1 MDWDLLRYF
10 LELARTGRLTAAAR
24 RLDVDHT
31 TVSRRVQ
38 TLEKKLGTTLF
49 VRTSSGMELT
59 EEGRLLL
66 PDAEAMESAASRVQG
81 HAEQPANELGG
92 VVRVGATEGFGSAV
106 LAPYLASFAA
116 SHPRLTIDL
125 VAVSAIVSISRRE
138 ADIVVSLER
147 PRRGPFVVTKLC
159 DYVLLLYGAKTYLA
173 KHPPLKS
180 LHDLKHHSLIGYVD
194 DLLFSKQLQ
203 FVNEIDPPER
213 FTLRSTSITAQ
224 LNAAAAGGGL
234 SVLPA
239 FLADLEPR
247 LEPVLEQEVRF
258 QRAFWMSMPEEVK
271 QVPRIR
277 QTWDYLR
284 EVIGAE
290 KSLLLA
296 ERQPQAW
303 R

>member
-24 RLDVDHT
+24 RLGVDHT

-38 TLEKKLGTTLF
+38 ALEKKLGATLF

-66 PDAEAMESAASRVQG
+66 PDAETMEAAASRVQG
-81 HAEQPANELGG
+81 HAEQPANELSG
-92 VVRVGATEGFGSAV
+92 VVRIGATEGFGSAV
-106 LAPYLASFAA
+106 LAPHLASFAA
-116 SHPRLTIDL
+116 AHPRLTIDL
-125 VAVSAIVSISRRE
+125 VAVSAVVSISRRE
-138 ADIVVSLER
+138 ADIVISLER

-159 DYVLLLYGAKTYLA
+159 DYVLLLYGARSYLSH
-173 KHPPLKS
+173 HPALQS
-180 LHDLKHHSLIGYVD
+180 LQDLKHHSLIGYVD

-203 FVNEIDPPER
+203 FINEIEPPER
-213 FTLRSTSITAQ
+213 FTLRSTSVMAQ

-239 FLADLEPR
+239 FLADREPR
-247 LEPVLEQEVRF
+247 LQPVLKQEVRF

-277 QTWDYLR
+277 KTWEFLR
-284 EVIGAE
+284 EVIQAE
-290 KSLLLA
+290 QALLMGLDGV
-296 ERQPQAW
+296 
-303 R
+303 

>member
-10 LELARTGRLTAAAR
+10 LELARTGKLTAAAR

-38 TLEKKLGTTLF
+38 ALEKRLGTALF

-66 PDAEAMESAASRVQG
+66 PDAEAMESAAARVQG
-81 HAEQPANELGG
+81 HAEQPANELDG

-106 LAPYLASFAA
+106 LAPYLAAFAA
-116 SHPRLTIDL
+116 THPRLTIDL

-138 ADIVVSLER
+138 ADIVISLER
-147 PRRGPFVVTKLC
+147 PKRGPFVVTKLC
-159 DYVLLLYGAKTYLA
+159 DYVLLLYGAKTYLS
-173 KHPPLKS
+173 KYPPLES
-180 LHDLKHHSLIGYVD
+180 LHDLKQHSLIGYVD

-224 LNAAAAGGGL
+224 LNATAAGGGL

-239 FLADLEPR
+239 FLADGEPR
-247 LEPVLEQEVRF
+247 LERVLEQEVRF
-258 QRAFWMSMPEEVK
+258 RRTFWMSMPEEVK

-277 QTWDYLR
+277 KTWDYLR
-284 EVIGAE
+284 EAIDAE
-290 KSLLLA
+290 RSLLMA
-296 ERQPQAW
+296 ER
-303 R
+303 

>member
-38 TLEKKLGTTLF
+38 ALEKKLGTTLF
-49 VRTSSGMELT
+49 VRTSSGMDLT

-66 PDAEAMESAASRVQG
+66 PEAEAMESAAARVQG

-138 ADIVVSLER
+138 ADIVISLER

-159 DYVLLLYGAKTYLA
+159 DYVLLLYGARTYLA

-180 LHDLKHHSLIGYVD
+180 LQDLKHHSLIGYVD

-213 FTLRSTSITAQ
+213 FTLRSTSIAAQ
-224 LNAAAAGGGL
+224 LNATAAGGGL

-239 FLADLEPR
+239 FLADPEPR

-258 QRAFWMSMPEEVK
+258 QRTFWMSMPEEVK

-284 EVIGAE
+284 KMIDAE
-290 KSLLLA
+290 KSLLMA
-296 ERQPQAW
+296 ER
-303 R
+303 

>member
-38 TLEKKLGTTLF
+38 TLEKKLGATLF

-59 EEGRLLL
+59 EEGRMLL
-66 PDAEAMESAASRVQG
+66 PDAEAMEAAASRVQG
-81 HAEQPANELGG
+81 HAEQPANEISG
-92 VVRVGATEGFGSAV
+92 VVRIGATEGFGSAV

-116 SHPRLTIDL
+116 VHPKLTIDL
-125 VAVSAIVSISRRE
+125 VAVSAVVSISRRE
-138 ADIVVSLER
+138 ADIVISLER

-159 DYVLLLYGAKTYLA
+159 DYVLLLYGAKSYLA
-173 KHPPLKS
+173 SCPPLES
-180 LHDLKHHSLIGYVD
+180 LHDLKHHSLIGYLD

-203 FVNEIDPPER
+203 FINEIEPPER
-213 FTLRSTSITAQ
+213 FTLRTTSVMAQ

-239 FLADLEPR
+239 FLADREPR

-258 QRAFWMSMPEEVK
+258 QRTFWMSMPEEVK

-277 QTWDYLR
+277 KTWDYLR
-284 EVIGAE
+284 EAIEAE
-290 KSLLLA
+290 QALLMGNC
-296 ERQPQAW
+296 RT
-303 R
+303 

>member
-10 LELARTGRLTAAAR
+10 LELARTGKLTAAAR

-38 TLEKKLGTTLF
+38 ALETKLRTTLF

-66 PDAEAMESAASRVQG
+66 SDAEAMEAAASRVQG
-81 HAEQPANELGG
+81 HTEQPANELGG
-92 VVRVGATEGFGSAV
+92 VVRIGATEGFGSAV

-116 SHPRLTIDL
+116 AHPRLTIDL
-125 VAVSAIVSISRRE
+125 VAVSAVVSISRRE
-138 ADIVVSLER
+138 ADIVISLER
-147 PRRGPFVVTKLC
+147 PQRGRFVVTKLC
-159 DYVLLLYGAKTYLA
+159 DYVLLLYGAKTYLSNG
-173 KHPPLKS
+173 PPLRS
-180 LHDLKHHSLIGYVD
+180 LQDLKQHSLIGYVD

-213 FTLRSTSITAQ
+213 FTLRSTSVMAQ

-234 SVLPA
+234 CVLPA
-239 FLADLEPR
+239 FLADQEPR
-247 LEPVLEQEVRF
+247 LVPVLEKEVRF
-258 QRAFWMSMPEEVK
+258 QRSFWMSMPEEIK

-277 QTWDYLR
+277 MTWDYLR
-284 EVIGAE
+284 KAISEE
-290 KSLLLA
+290 QSMLLGTCK
-296 ERQPQAW
+296 P
-303 R
+303 